1 MSRKL
6 GNWGCHS
13 RAAGAVTGGNGAAGD
28 VTYAVDPRLR
38 EAFDYE
44 YLSPTLPAPRGF
56 AWKAKTSV
64 WNLAPQEGAG
74 H

>member
-1 MSRKL
+1 MSRKF
-6 GNWGCHS
+6 GNWRCHS
-13 RAAGAVTGGNGAAGD
+13 GGAAGDVTGGNGAADD

-56 AWKAKTSV
+56 AWKAKNKCLEFGSTR
-64 WNLAPQEGAG
+64 GG
-74 H
+74 